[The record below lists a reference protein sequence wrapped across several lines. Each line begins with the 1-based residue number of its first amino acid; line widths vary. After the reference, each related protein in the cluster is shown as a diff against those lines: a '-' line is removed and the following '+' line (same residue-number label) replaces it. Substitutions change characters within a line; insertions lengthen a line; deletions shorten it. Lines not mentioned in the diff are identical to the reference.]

1 MTLTVITP
9 PAEPPVALSEM
20 KAFLRI
26 GHDGEDTLVADLIE
40 AATGQVEGLL
50 GKVLVTRTLERCY
63 QDWPPTL
70 AGRGAHLRPGPVSA
84 LTSVTVVDADDVGED
99 VTSRF
104 KLECGR
110 FQLRPWSFAPAVPV
124 GGSVKVRFVAGY
136 GAASAVPADLVLA
149 VQRLVQGAYR
159 NGELADAARIGVPR
173 DVEALIAAYRDIR
186 L

>member
-9 PAEPPVALSEM
+9 PATPPVALAEM

-26 GHDGEDTLVADLIE
+26 GHDSEDTLVADLTE

-63 QDWPPTL
+63 QAWPPTL
-70 AGRGAHLRPGPVSA
+70 SGRGAHLRPGPVSA
-84 LTSVTVVDADDVGED
+84 LTSVTVLDADDVGED

-104 KLECGR
+104 KLDCGR
-110 FQLRPWSFAPAVPV
+110 LRLRPWSFAPAIPA
-124 GGSVKVRFVAGY
+124 GGLVKVRFEAGY
-136 GAASAVPADLVLA
+136 GAASAVPADLILA
-149 VQRLVQGAYR
+149 VQRMAQETYR
-159 NGELADAARIGVPR
+159 SAEFGDGRSPGVPR
-173 DVEALIAAYRDIR
+173 DVEGLLAAYREIR